1 MLGSGEAR
9 DMYKDFK
16 LKNMKNQKA
25 RIEYKLNKFC
35 GPSSSIFS
43 NDCFWLW
50 FWFST
55 RLCEAC
61 ICPVKLTRWENRR
74 DLKKTNLLVDRPASS
89 QQFLFGFLW
98 LLYDLIWRGT
108 NDLRF
113 QETSKQPSSVKAI
126 ARKQLFTSK
135 DMQTFN
141 PTLETSWN

>member
-16 LKNMKNQKA
+16 LKNMKNQKT

-35 GPSSSIFS
+35 GPSSGIFS
-43 NDCFWLW
+43 KYCFWLW

-61 ICPVKLTRWENRR
+61 ICPVELTRWENQT
-74 DLKKTNLLVDRPASS
+74 DSKKTNLLVDRPASS
-89 QQFLFGFLW
+89 QKFLFGFLR
-98 LLYDLIWRGT
+98 LLYDLISRGM
-108 NDLRF
+108 NDLHV
-113 QETSKQPSSVKAI
+113 QETSKQRSSVKAL